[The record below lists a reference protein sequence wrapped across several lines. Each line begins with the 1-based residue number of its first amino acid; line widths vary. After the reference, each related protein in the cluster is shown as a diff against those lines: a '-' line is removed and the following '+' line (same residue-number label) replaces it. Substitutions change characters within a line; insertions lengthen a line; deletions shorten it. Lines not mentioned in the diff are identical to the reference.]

1 MAKNHQSM
9 NLFLL
14 SLSMFELKCTG
25 QSETEFTG
33 QSQTENGGH
42 SETKYTGQSQTE
54 FTVQSAT
61 KNDGQYVRILQFR
74 ENLLISIFL
83 GINSLQ
89 WALLPV
95 IITTRR
101 DKFNWL
107 HKYIIGFP
115 EFYLSIVHNT
125 NLAF

>member
-1 MAKNHQSM
+1 LSNDLFTSKLINLPMAKNHQSM

-61 KNDGQYVRILQFR
+61 KNDGQYVRILHSYVLLK
-74 ENLLISIFL
+74 NL
-83 GINSLQ
+83 
-89 WALLPV
+89 
-95 IITTRR
+95 
-101 DKFNWL
+101 
-107 HKYIIGFP
+107 
-115 EFYLSIVHNT
+115 
-125 NLAF
+125 